1 MELKTYLILMLGLEL
16 KIGSLISST
25 LNYISLTAMVVA
37 VLEFTCTIAILL
49 NAKPV
54 NGILGLL
61 STIIYIVIS
70 INAQN
75 YANVV

>member
-1 MELKTYLILMLGLEL
+1 MLEVGL
-16 KIGSLISST
+16 KIGSTISSP
-25 LNYISLTAMVVA
+25 LNYISLTTMVAA
-37 VLEFTCTIAILL
+37 VLWFTCTIAILL
-49 NAKPV
+49 NAKPI